1 MNGLAA
7 IGAGITM
14 GIGAIGPAVGIALIA
29 SRAIDGMARQPEL
42 RGPIQTTML
51 IGIAFTEAIALF
63 ALVMAFILSAK

>member
-1 MNGLAA
+1 VGA
-7 IGAGITM
+7 IGAGISIGLGALGPAL
-14 GIGAIGPAVGIALIA
+14 GIGLIA

>member
-1 MNGLAA
+1 LGPAL
-7 IGAGITM
+7 
-14 GIGAIGPAVGIALIA
+14 GIGLIA